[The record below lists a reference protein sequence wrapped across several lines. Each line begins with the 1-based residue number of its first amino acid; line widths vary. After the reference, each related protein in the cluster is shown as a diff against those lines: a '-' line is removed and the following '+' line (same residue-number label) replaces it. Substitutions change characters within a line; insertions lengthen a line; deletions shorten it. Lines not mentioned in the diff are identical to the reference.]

1 MGVEVTV
8 CVTTSP
14 EIVVTTKLV
23 TGGTEVV
30 LDGVEVDVDVEL
42 EVVEVVLG
50 VGVGVVV
57 VEGVCAQEN
66 Q

>member
-30 LDGVEVDVDVEL
+30 LDGVEVDVEL

>member
-30 LDGVEVDVDVEL
+30 LDCVEVDVEL

>member
-30 LDGVEVDVDVEL
+30 LDGVEVDVEL

-57 VEGVCAQEN
+57 VEGVCAQDN

>member
-30 LDGVEVDVDVEL
+30 LDGVVEVDVEL
-42 EVVEVVLG
+42 DVVEVVLG